1 MSLSFPSNPTV
12 GQEYTYGGFTWLWN
26 GSSWD
31 KLAATGTSTGGGSNG
46 FYLYMGTNGNTNF
59 ELVSEQKAG
68 IYYITTFKKD
78 VTYDIY
84 AIASNGAL
92 VGYTNTDRLITSDK
106 FTKMVVIGGI
116 SDDVLYFDTRDT
128 AFTTSKT
135 DINDGGP
142 AFITATS
149 VQDLESFNDS
159 TVLTGGNFAT
169 DVEVYFVG
177 TNNVDYQAKSV
188 VRVSSTELV
197 AVRPDNLIPDYA
209 PYDIKIINPGIPIPS
224 VLPTQHILANAITA
238 GTYPLWVSTS
248 PLFWN
253 RGVTTSLTLVAADAE
268 NSDIDY
274 EIIGGS
280 LWNGFTLN
288 QETGII
294 TGDDSALQPGD
305 AMTITVRATDTAG
318 NVGSSNANT
327 LVTYEK
333 SFVIYADRVPTF
345 SFYFDPFVTAG
356 GIERTLLPD
365 LNIS

>member
-1 MSLSFPSNPTV
+1 MSLNFPSSPIV
-12 GQEYTYGGFTWLWN
+12 GQEYTYGGFTWIWN

-31 KLAATGTSTGGGSNG
+31 KLAATTSSGGGSNG

-78 VTYDIY
+78 VTYDVY
-84 AIASNGAL
+84 AIAQNGAL
-92 VGYTNTDRLITSDK
+92 VGYTNTDRLIASDK
-106 FTKMVVIGGI
+106 FVKVVVIGGV

-135 DINDGGP
+135 NINAGGP
-142 AFITATS
+142 AFITAVS

-159 TVLTGGNFAT
+159 TVIAGGNFAT

-177 TNNVDYQAKSV
+177 TNAIDYQAKSV
-188 VRVSSTELV
+188 VRNSSTELI
-197 AVRPDNLIPDYA
+197 AVRPDNLVPDYA
-209 PYDIKIINPGIPIPS
+209 PYDVKIINPGIPIPS
-224 VLPTQHILANAITA
+224 TSPTQHILYDAITA
-238 GTYPLWVSTS
+238 GKYPLWVTTS

-253 RGVTTSLTLVAADAE
+253 RGTTTSLTLVAADAE

-274 EIIGGS
+274 QIVGGNLWSGFS
-280 LWNGFTLN
+280 LD

-294 TGDDSALQPGD
+294 TGNDSSLQPGD
-305 AMTITVRATDTAG
+305 SMTITVRATDTAG
-318 NVGSSNANT
+318 NVGSTNQNT

-333 SFVIYADRVPTF
+333 SFVIYADRVPTY

-365 LNIS
+365 MNLN